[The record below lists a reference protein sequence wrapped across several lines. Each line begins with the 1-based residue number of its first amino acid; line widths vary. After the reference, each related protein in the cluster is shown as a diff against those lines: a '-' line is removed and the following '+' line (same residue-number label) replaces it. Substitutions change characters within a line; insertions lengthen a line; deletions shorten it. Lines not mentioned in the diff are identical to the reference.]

1 MIENKRE
8 DEYKQKM
15 EEREKERE
23 RDEVLASINC
33 AELFN

>member
-15 EEREKERE
+15 EERAKERE
-23 RDEVLASINC
+23 RDGVLASINC